1 MSKYAI
7 EVDNVKIRFNLASEN
22 VDNLKEYAIKL
33 VKRELMFQEFF
44 ALKGVSLKIKKGEA
58 WGLVG
63 ANGSGKSTL
72 LKTVSGILKPYE
84 GSVKVNGNIAPL
96 LELGAGFDMNLTAR
110 ENIYLNGLVLGHS
123 RQFMDEHFD
132 EIVDF
137 ANLYEFL
144 DSPIKNFSSGM

>member
-1 MSKYAI
+1 
-7 EVDNVKIRFNLASEN
+7 
-22 VDNLKEYAIKL
+22 
-33 VKRELMFQEFF
+33 FF

-72 LKTVSGILKPYE
+72 LKTVSGMLKPYE

-144 DSPIKNFSSGM
+144 DSPIKNFSSGMKA